1 MHNHGKGPKFVFVRA
16 YDRKRN
22 GVVHRVCDHIRL
34 AYCLPDFCPS
44 PLQLDFG
51 F

>member
-1 MHNHGKGPKFVFVRA
+1 MRNHGTGPKFVFVGA
-16 YDRKRN
+16 YRRK
-22 GVVHRVCDHIRL
+22 GFRVSAYIRL
-34 AYCLPDFCPS
+34 AYCLPDHCQS